1 MNSRPIDIPA
11 AAIGG
16 FGGDFPKASV
26 GNYKG
31 VMLCNRP
38 NEFGA
43 IRKTDGDGSLPFNSR
58 VNPGE
63 QLGWNPCQK
72 PVVRGPR
79 KKKTNA
85 VLQRHR
91 KFLTDLENKK
101 V

>member
-1 MNSRPIDIPA
+1 MGN
-11 AAIGG
+11 

-43 IRKTDGDGSLPFNSR
+43 IRKADGDGSLPFNSR
-58 VNPGE
+58 VNPAAPA
-63 QLGWNPCQK
+63 GWNPCQK
-72 PVVRGPR
+72 PIQRGPR

-91 KFLTDLENKK
+91 KFLTELENKK
-101 V
+101 I